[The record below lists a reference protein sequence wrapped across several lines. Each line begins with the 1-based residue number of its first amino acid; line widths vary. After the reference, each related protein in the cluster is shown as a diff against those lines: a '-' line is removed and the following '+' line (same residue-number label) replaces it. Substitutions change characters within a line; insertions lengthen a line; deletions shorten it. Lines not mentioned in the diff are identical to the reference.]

1 MRALLIDTVREG
13 VERRWAIACGAIV
26 ELLPVVRWRELP
38 DEPAWLLGVFERQ
51 RRLLPLV
58 DLSVRLGGSP
68 GQRRLGTRIVV
79 VRLAPERADGG
90 LGGLLANGAIGIDT
104 IDWTT
109 VGAHS
114 GMACALNSPF
124 GPIAPHGGTTVQLLH
139 PERLLSFEER
149 GRLFPDPTAS
159 MSFEPVPEL
168 DATGELS
175 ERLGRADEAE
185 SAA

>member
-1 MRALLIDTVREG
+1 MRALLIDTTREG

-51 RRLLPLV
+51 RRLLPLI

-79 VRLAPERADGG
+79 VRLAPERSDGG
-90 LGGLLANGAIGIDT
+90 LGGLLADGAIGIDT

-124 GPIAPHGGTTVQLLH
+124 GPIAPHRGTTVQLLH
-139 PERLLSFEER
+139 PERLLGFDER
-149 GRLFPDPTAS
+149 ARLFPDPTAS

-168 DATGELS
+168 GASDAS
-175 ERLGRADEAE
+175 PDDAE
-185 SAA
+185 TAA

>member
-114 GMACALNSPF
+114 ALLRGARPSLPRSD
-124 GPIAPHGGTTVQLLH
+124 GKHVLRAGAGTRCH
-139 PERLLSFEER
+139 R
-149 GRLFPDPTAS
+149 
-159 MSFEPVPEL
+159 
-168 DATGELS
+168 
-175 ERLGRADEAE
+175 RAVR
-185 SAA
+185 AARAR